1 MSCEVCLLWFVRRSL
16 VQRHR
21 LRPTRS
27 HVERSVNTCSSRDV
41 KRSRPSKILSEEYG
55 VMVEAVTGGSLLY
68 RSINKDN
75 PTTAFFGR
83 ITAIPLIEP
92 PR

>member
-1 MSCEVCLLWFVRRSL
+1 
-16 VQRHR
+16 
-21 LRPTRS
+21 
-27 HVERSVNTCSSRDV
+27 
-41 KRSRPSKILSEEYG
+41 
-55 VMVEAVTGGSLLY
+55 MVEAVTGGSLLY

-83 ITAIPLIEP
+83 ITATLLIEL